1 MMMRRM
7 VREVRAVTRR
17 WIERVFFYIFLI
29 KEEIAL

>member
-17 WIERVFFYIFLI
+17 WIERVFFYIFN
-29 KEEIAL
+29 KKKK